1 MPLGAY
7 AAVALSTL
15 ATKRT
20 RAAPWHSL
28 CCEPAG
34 DGNAPPT
41 CAESGAAVSA
51 PLRGK
56 RLRLARSVWAVAVFL
71 GLVFLAGLEPARM
84 QQLRGLASDNAA
96 GLAALGLSQEFLV
109 NYLSGLDLLLFLIF
123 AAVGILIFLRRSDN
137 WLTIVVSLGIILQ
150 GAAMTR
156 PEDSF
161 AMAPADWRWFALAWT
176 CLVNICSIT
185 CLVLL
190 PDGRFV
196 PPYTRPMTVFW
207 ALCIVAR
214 YVFFPQFARPDGRP
228 AAGTLDPGPWMSL
241 LILVLA
247 IGGFVT
253 AGIAQVQ
260 RYRRL
265 TDATQR
271 QQIKWYVFG
280 VTVAV
285 VGIVLFQLLAIF
297 VPAVHTPG
305 VPRVVFAVLGVPAFY
320 LSVMTIPIT
329 LAFALLRYRLWEVDA
344 LINRSLV
351 YGALTGAL
359 LLVYFV
365 SVGVLQWLLQAVTGQ
380 ESNLAVVASTLAIAV
395 LFQPL
400 RQRLQSA
407 IDRRFY
413 RRTVSFRQAFTEF
426 AREVRTIIDLPE
438 LLRALVDRTADLL
451 DITHGGVF
459 LRPNGGTDRFVPLR
473 LAQARDWPRGAAQQ
487 LPEMTGDRAWP
498 DQLRK
503 LEAGRV
509 VRLGG
514 QHFPL
519 LLPLLAP
526 RREDRS
532 LRPMLVGVLA
542 VGPQRSGRGYTRAD
556 AANLMGLADQAG
568 TAIYVAQLFDEKQAA
583 ARHKEEAEAAS
594 AAKSAFLAAMSHE
607 IRTPMN
613 AVIGMASLLL
623 NTPPLTME
631 QREFAETI
639 RHSGDAL
646 LVIINDILDFSK
658 IEAGR
663 LELEVQPFDLRE
675 CIETAADLVKGKARE
690 KRLELACLID
700 ADVPCTLT
708 GDVTRLR
715 QIMVNLLTNAVK
727 FTAAGEVVLTATARR
742 VPAQDDALYE
752 VQFAVKDTGIG
763 IPRDRQHR
771 LFQSFSQVDTST
783 TRRYGG
789 TGLGLAISKRLV
801 ELMGGRIWAE
811 SSGVAGEGATFTFTV
826 VVPGSHTPLRR
837 LERAYDAFLSGKRVL
852 VVDDNATNRR
862 MLVLQT
868 RTWGMAVVEAASGAA
883 ALAHLDRGECFDAAL
898 VDWLMPEMDGVELAA
913 EIRRRQPTLPLIMIS
928 SAGRPETA
936 VPIATMFAA
945 FLSKPVKQSHLY
957 DALAGLWAGDQ
968 AQQQR
973 MPADSEFD
981 DVLGRDLPLRILLAE
996 DNVTNQRLAARFLQR
1011 MGYAADVVANGLE
1024 AVDAVRRQTYDVVL
1038 MDIEMPEMDGLEA
1051 ARRIR
1056 QEHGARRPQIIA
1068 MTANAL
1074 QGDRERALAMGMDE
1088 YITKP
1093 IRISELQAALAA
1105 VGRRVHGNHA
1115 PIVAASTTDRGV
1127 PSPAPTS
1134 VVTDMASQPVLDRSA
1149 FDEAREFLGD
1159 EADEVIGGVIE
1170 SFRRKTPAMLQTLRQ
1185 ALAGNETPQLH
1196 MVAHTLK
1203 GLSGTVGA
1211 RRMQALCE
1219 SIETDAGNRALEN
1232 MAPMLD
1238 QLEEE
1243 FARADAALAASARC
1257 VVEPPPAESR
1267 PVGG

>member
-1 MPLGAY
+1 MGPRGP
-7 AAVALSTL
+7 S
-15 ATKRT
+15 R
-20 RAAPWHSL
+20 P
-28 CCEPAG
+28 G
-34 DGNAPPT
+34 
-41 CAESGAAVSA
+41 SGAVVGGT
-51 PLRGK
+51 LRGP
-56 RLRLARSVWAVAVFL
+56 RVRVARGVWAAAVFL
-71 GLVFLAGLEPARM
+71 GLVFLVGLEPARM

-96 GLAALGLSQEFLV
+96 GLAALGLSQESLV
-109 NYLSGLDLLLFLIF
+109 EYLSCLDLLLFLVF

-137 WLTIVVSLGIILQ
+137 WLTIVVSAGIILQ

-161 AMAPADWRWFALAWT
+161 AAVPADWRLFALVWT
-176 CLVNICSIT
+176 CLVNICSVT

-196 PPYTRPMTVFW
+196 PRYTRPMTAFW
-207 ALCIVAR
+207 ALCIVVR

-228 AAGTLDPGPWMSL
+228 AAGTMDPGPWMSL
-241 LILVLA
+241 LILALA

-265 TDATQR
+265 TDAPQR

-280 VTVAV
+280 VAVAV
-285 VGIVLFQLLAIF
+285 VGIVLFQLPAIF
-297 VPAVHTPG
+297 VPAVRTPG
-305 VPRVVFAVLGVPAFY
+305 VPRVLFALLGVPAFY
-320 LSVMTIPIT
+320 FSVMAIPVT

-365 SVGVLQWLLQAVTGQ
+365 SVAALQWLLEAVTGQ
-380 ESNLAVVASTLAIAV
+380 ESKLAVVGSTLAIAV

-400 RQRLQSA
+400 RHRLQA
-407 IDRRFY
+407 TIDRRFY

-459 LRPNGGTDRFVPLR
+459 LRPNGSADRFEPLR
-473 LAQARDWPRGAAQQ
+473 LAQARDWPGAAAEQ
-487 LPEMTGDRAWP
+487 LPVMVGDRAWP

-509 VRLGG
+509 VRQDG

-519 LLPLLAP
+519 LVPLLAP

-532 LRPMLVGVLA
+532 LRPLLLGVLA

-556 AANLMGLADQAG
+556 AATLLTLADQAG
-568 TAIYVAQLFDEKQAA
+568 TALYVAQLVEEKQAA
-583 ARHKEEAEAAS
+583 ARHKEEAEAAN

-623 NTPPLTME
+623 NTPPLTAE
-631 QREFAETI
+631 QQEFAESI

-663 LELEVQPFDLRE
+663 LDLEVQPFDLHE
-675 CIETAADLVKGKARE
+675 CVEGAADLVKGKARE
-690 KRLELACLID
+690 KQLELACLID

-708 GDVTRLR
+708 GDVTRVR
-715 QIMVNLLTNAVK
+715 QIVVNLLTNAVK
-727 FTAAGEVVLTATARR
+727 FTAAGEVGLTVTARR
-742 VPAQDDALYE
+742 VRSPEDAIYE

-763 IPRDRQHR
+763 IPPDRQHR
-771 LFQSFSQVDTST
+771 LFQSFSQVDAST

-801 ELMGGRIWAE
+801 ELMGGRIWVE
-811 SSGVAGEGATFTFTV
+811 SSGVPGEGATFAFTV

-837 LERAYDAFLSGKRVL
+837 LDHANDVLLAGKRVL
-852 VVDDNATNRR
+852 VVDDNPTNRR

-868 RTWGMAVVEAASGAA
+868 RAWAMAVVESPSGAA
-883 ALAHLDRGECFDAAL
+883 ALARLDRGECFDAAL
-898 VDWLMPEMDGVELAA
+898 VDWLMPGMDGLELAA

-928 SAGRPETA
+928 SAGRPESA
-936 VPIATMFAA
+936 MPVMTMFAA
-945 FLSKPVKQSHLY
+945 FLSKPVKQSQLY
-957 DALAGLWAGDQ
+957 DALAALWAGDQ

-973 MPADSEFD
+973 ALPADSEFD

-996 DNVTNQRLAARFLQR
+996 DNGTNQQLAVRFLQR
-1011 MGYAADVVANGLE
+1011 MGYTADVVANGLE

-1038 MDIEMPEMDGLEA
+1038 MDIEMPEMDGLQA

-1056 QEHGARRPQIIA
+1056 EEHGARRPQIVA

-1074 QGDRERALAMGMDE
+1074 HGDRERALAMGMDE

-1093 IRISELQAALAA
+1093 IRVSELQAALAA
-1105 VGRRVHGNHA
+1105 VGCRVHGQHA
-1115 PIVAASTTDRGV
+1115 PGGDTSPSARGLS
-1127 PSPAPTS
+1127 SPTHALTG
-1134 VVTDMASQPVLDRSA
+1134 DIEGQQVLDPTA
-1149 FDEAREFLGD
+1149 FDETREFLGA
-1159 EADEVIGGVIE
+1159 EADEVIGGVIA
-1170 SFRRKTPAMLQTLRQ
+1170 SFRRKTPAMLLTLRQ
-1185 ALAGNETPQLH
+1185 ALACNETPQLH

-1203 GLSGTVGA
+1203 GLAGTVGA
-1211 RRMQALCE
+1211 RRVQALCE
-1219 SIETDAGNRALEN
+1219 SIETNAGTGALSDL
-1232 MAPMLD
+1232 PSMLN

-1243 FARADAALAASARC
+1243 FARADAALVASAPC
-1257 VVEPPPAESR
+1257 MVGPPPAEPQ